1 MSTDIIRSTNNPPT
15 VRPRMVR
22 TAVIV
27 GTALEHYDYF
37 LYGTAAALVFN
48 VQFFVNDDPLVGTL
62 AAFATF
68 AAGFVARP
76 FGALIFGHLGDTLG
90 RRKTLIMTLLLI
102 GVSTGLIGAIPN
114 YGQIG
119 VWAPIA
125 LVTLR
130 LLQGI
135 SFGGEWAGAVT
146 LAAEHAPKGR
156 EGAYA
161 SLPMLGSPIG
171 NIVSTAAFLALGL
184 MPADAFDSW
193 AWRVPFLAAFPMLG
207 LALWVRSQVD
217 ESPAFEKVAASKETK
232 KIPAWEIIRRSPRQ
246 MFTGAALAFVGI
258 GGFFVV
264 TTFAMSYGTGTVGLS
279 RTTMLTAVLGAALL
293 QILTVLVTGRL
304 ADKTDPAKIADW
316 SCAATALLAFPAV
329 LVLST
334 GNPVLAILAVVVSVQ
349 PIAATYAVTGLIL
362 AELFSANVRYSGI
375 AISYNIAGL
384 IGGFIPLIATSL
396 LLLSGSSAWPVA
408 LMLLVIALLSLA
420 GAVTARKIIR
430 T

>member
-304 ADKTDPAKIADW
+304 ADKTDPAKIAVW